1 MVFLF
6 RMNYRFLPILT
17 ARRFLSPF
25 FLKGLLLFLLTH
37 ITVQKFQAQLFI
49 LKGVLLQELVFYG
62 TRSCHW
68 DVGHSLQ
75 YWPSLLFAPSL
86 ADLHVLLLEDL
97 LILLQKQDD
106 KYVLKCLGTTVI
118 AGYQDTKVI
127 LLFLSLSTLS
137 VSSFLIGSYNQLTC
151 SVTLYGNSLRLS
163 EFGLCGCFFF
173 PSDHPQSNNQTEW
186 RVGKKCGNWCVY
198 FLCVSLVHITLLLY
212 YLVQHSCYTLRN
224 IFLQTCLRF

>member
-1 MVFLF
+1 MVSAFNSEVHLWLWRQQQQQQLIYLPFGCKRTFRIVILLLTEGYWPPEMMVFLF

-37 ITVQKFQAQLFI
+37 ITVQKFQGQFFI
-49 LKGVLLQELVFYG
+49 LKGVLLQELVFHG
-62 TRSCHW
+62 TRSSHW

-137 VSSFLIGSYNQLTC
+137 VSSFLIGSHNQLTC
-151 SVTLYGNSLRLS
+151 SVTL
-163 EFGLCGCFFF
+163 
-173 PSDHPQSNNQTEW
+173 
-186 RVGKKCGNWCVY
+186 
-198 FLCVSLVHITLLLY
+198 
-212 YLVQHSCYTLRN
+212 
-224 IFLQTCLRF
+224 